1 MYALD
6 EIAAD
11 LTAFRH
17 AIEQRSAFR
26 PLYVKMKIMFG
37 CNLRCE
43 MCNHWRFHRP
53 PPVSMERFNEVV
65 SELAEMGCR
74 KIHLSGGEPLLRA
87 GVPELVAHATSLG
100 IRMTMT
106 TNGTLVDKAMA
117 KSLIESGLRGVNV
130 SLDSPERKIHEAVR
144 GVAGAYKK
152 TTRAIGYFRRYAHK
166 GKLTLRIN
174 TVVSRLNYRSLVGLP
189 DLAADLGADQLN
201 LIGVDD
207 HCGPHL
213 SPSRRNISQ
222 YNTEIAPRLAERA
235 LALGLMQDE
244 SEAYPFGRSEK
255 AVKLAR
261 SGAYAFDYYAHHPCY
276 APWTHSLIDFDGQV
290 FVCCMTRER
299 IEPLGDLKTQTFREI
314 WEGAGYTRI
323 RSQMHPP
330 ALAACRSC
338 DDFLVQN
345 RQIEEMVRTEGA
357 VAEG

>member
-6 EIAAD
+6 EISAD
-11 LTAFRH
+11 LSAFRQ
-17 AIEQRSAFR
+17 AVEQRKAFR
-26 PLYVKMKIMFG
+26 PLYVKMKIIFG

-43 MCNHWRFHRP
+43 MCNHWRFNRP
-53 PPVSMERFNEVV
+53 PPVSMERFHEVV

-87 GVPELVAHATSLG
+87 NVPALIAHADNLG

-106 TNGTLVDKAMA
+106 TNGTLVDKEMA

-130 SLDSPERKIHEAVR
+130 SLDGPERKIHEAVR
-144 GVAGAYKK
+144 RVAGAFKK
-152 TTRAIGYFRRYAHK
+152 TTRAISLFRRYAHK

-174 TVVSRLNYRSLVGLP
+174 TVVSRLNFRSLKNLP
-189 DLAADLGADQLN
+189 DLVADLGADQLN

-213 SPSRRNISQ
+213 SPSRRNIAE
-222 YNTEIAPRLAERA
+222 YNAEIAPHLAERG
-235 LALGLMQDE
+235 LALGLFADE
-244 SEAYPFGRSEK
+244 NQAYPFGRSEK

-261 SGAYAFDYYAHHPCY
+261 NGAYAFDHYAHHPCF
-276 APWTHSLIDFDGQV
+276 APWTHSLVDFDGQV

-299 IEPLGDLKTQTFREI
+299 IEPLGDLKTQSFRQI
-314 WEGAGYTRI
+314 WEGPGYARI
-323 RSQMHPP
+323 RSWMHPP

-338 DDFLVQN
+338 DDFLAQN
-345 RQIEEMVRTEGA
+345 RQIEEMLG
-357 VAEG
+357 